1 MNCIIIEDQPPAQ
14 RILKKYICDVPH
26 LDLKACFSSALEAIA
41 FLKSEKVALI
51 FLDIHLPKISGID
64 FLKSIAP
71 DSHVILTT
79 AFSEYALESYEYNV
93 VDYLLKPFSFER
105 FLKAVSKIPQPKSMP
120 LHSKTNVPTSTP
132 TEDAIFIKSG
142 HVHIKVFLDDILYI
156 KSEVD
161 YTELFTVQK
170 KRLASNPL
178 HYWAKKLNNKGFCQI
193 HKSYIVNLKQVVR
206 ISGNMASLSNGAI
219 IIVGRTFKEVFSKYF
234 LS

>member
-1 MNCIIIEDQPPAQ
+1 MMNCIIIEDQPPAQ

-132 TEDAIFIKSG
+132 TEDA
-142 HVHIKVFLDDILYI
+142 
-156 KSEVD
+156 
-161 YTELFTVQK
+161 LFTVQK

-219 IIVGRTFKEVFSKYF
+219 IPVGRTFKEVFSKYF